1 MKKLDGALY
10 IDAKQR
16 KKKRLCTTTLLQVRK
31 MNVTKQILPFG
42 FCFCFCFSQVLVKTV
57 SEYPQTM
64 YFWERGLKLENFP
77 SFLQGDTVKRA
88 KILPHKVVKLYRPD
102 TFIQWGG
109 GVGARTYPSP
119 PQTHTT
125 QTYVKFGDFAEQHL
139 SLVSN
144 KSHLK

>member
-42 FCFCFCFSQVLVKTV
+42 FCFCFSQVLVKTSQRISIDNVLLGERFKVRKV
-57 SEYPQTM
+57 S
-64 YFWERGLKLENFP
+64 NF
-77 SFLQGDTVKRA
+77 FFQGDTVKRA

-102 TFIQWGG
+102 TLIQWGRG
-109 GVGARTYPSP
+109 RVGARTYPSP